1 MGNKFYIL
9 VISVICGICLYNMRA
24 LQGFTDDK
32 KLNDIALA
40 NINALA
46 GGEDSP
52 SDPEKE
58 QEECWRIKS
67 SASCYH
73 IVTGKFCNVRITA
86 VEKYT
91 RISLVEVCDHY
102 RITYCN
108 GNCTEK
114 KP

>member
-1 MGNKFYIL
+1 MKNKIIIL
-9 VISVICGICLYNMRA
+9 SAAVICGILLYGA
-24 LQGFTDDK
+24 KKWQGFAEGG

-46 GGEDSP
+46 GGEDST
-52 SDPEKE
+52 SDPEKG

-91 RISLVEVCDHY
+91 RTSLVVVCDHY

-108 GNCTEK
+108 GNCTED